1 VARILLIDDS
11 DVDARVVQD
20 YLESAGHEVRREA
33 NGSAGLRAMWEGRPD
48 VVLLDVV
55 MPEMDGWTTC
65 SRIREVS
72 DTPIIM
78 LTSLN
83 REEDIV
89 RGLELGAD
97 DFLSKPL
104 SLRQLGARILAVL
117 RRSQRDSAAAEQG
130 GVVYDDGDLTIDV
143 QSHEVRLD
151 GTLLDLSPTEFK
163 LLTALARAPGRL
175 HTYAELLSQVWGPE
189 YVDDIEFLRVY
200 ISRLRQKIET
210 DPSNAVRILT
220 ERGFGYRLARP

>member
-1 VARILLIDDS
+1 
-11 DVDARVVQD
+11 
-20 YLESAGHEVRREA
+20 
-33 NGSAGLRAMWEGRPD
+33 
-48 VVLLDVV
+48 
-55 MPEMDGWTTC
+55 MDGWTTC

-117 RRSQRDSAAAEQG
+117 RRSLRDSAAAEQG
-130 GVVYDDGDLTIDV
+130 GIVYDDGDLTIDV
-143 QSHEVRLD
+143 QSHEVRLA
-151 GTLLDLSPTEFK
+151 GALLELSPTEFK